1 MDFSRSKLLKIAVIL
16 LRAALGIIFIYAG
29 YVKVKEPW
37 QLFAAGILEYN
48 IIPVGAA
55 SFVAR
60 TLPWF
65 EILLGLLLVIGRW
78 TRTSTV
84 FVSGLLVVFFALMV
98 RAFAQG
104 KEISCG
110 CFGPGEII
118 SWKTLL
124 RDGSMLAG
132 SLFVTVM
139 AFLDRRDRRR
149 KVA

>member
-1 MDFSRSKLLKIAVIL
+1 MDFSRSKLLKIAVVV

-29 YVKVKEPW
+29 YLKVKEPW

-48 IIPVGAA
+48 IIPVSAA

-84 FVSGLLVVFFALMV
+84 LVSGLLVVFFALMV

-132 SLFVTVM
+132 ALFVTVM
-139 AFLDRRDRRR
+139 AFLDRRARRR
-149 KVA
+149 NVA